1 MSDVMPYVI
10 ALVPS
15 VGVGIL
21 FWIVIKNMIEGD
33 RKERLAHSQWE
44 AAEKKR
50 AEEAGLAE
58 EAGTAQKAGLP
69 EKDERTEEK
78 SRAEAQENHNGN
90 S

>member
-1 MSDVMPYVI
+1 MSEIWPYI
-10 ALVPS
+10 AALIPS

-44 AAEKKR
+44 AAEEKR
-50 AEEAGLAE
+50 
-58 EAGTAQKAGLP
+58 
-69 EKDERTEEK
+69 
-78 SRAEAQENHNGN
+78 RAEAKNASAPRQKQDGN